1 MKLRKIFSLAIN
13 LLAVIFSMIGFGL
26 LARSLTPVHYIRYF
40 TIITNVLIIVFGL
53 VTCGYCV
60 DSIIKKDK
68 DIALPKVVFVFKLI
82 TSVCALVTF
91 LTVVC
96 FLQGS
101 VYTRPDVTTAMH
113 ANNLLH
119 HYLAT
124 LTFVLGFIFFDIDK
138 KYDWKIFFYGVAIIV
153 IYAAYAIPLSNIE
166 KGTAWWQGTDEKLAP
181 YVFLEF
187 KTVGYWAYLL
197 IPGFVIGGLGISFLL
212 WLLNRIAYLIFVGDE
227 IKQEDVEETPEE
239 KAIEAKVQ
247 VTEADEAA
255 VAEELKKP
263 HAGPRIYHISK
274 REDKMWQVKFANGK
288 RAIKLF
294 NTQAEAIVF
303 AKKLAKSQLG
313 SIRIH
318 SLKGRIR
325 KSR

>member
-26 LARSLTPVHYIRYF
+26 LARELTPVHYIKFF

-68 DIALPKVVFVFKLI
+68 DVTLPNVVFVFKLI
-82 TSVCALVTF
+82 TSVCAMITF

-96 FLQGS
+96 YLQGAEYTKPNVS
-101 VYTRPDVTTAMH
+101 VAMH
-113 ANNLLH
+113 ANNLMH

-124 LTFVLGFIFFDIDK
+124 LTFVIGFIFFDIDR
-138 KYDWKIFFYGVAIIV
+138 KYDWKIFFFGVALVV
-153 IYAAYAIPLSNIE
+153 IYAAYAIPISNIKACTE
-166 KGTAWWQGTDEKLAP
+166 GWWGEPP
-181 YVFLEF
+181 YDFLNLG
-187 KTVGYWAYLL
+187 KVGYWAYLL
-197 IPGFVIGGLGISFLL
+197 IPGFIIGGLGISFLL

>member
-26 LARSLTPVHYIRYF
+26 LARELTPVHYIKFF

-68 DIALPKVVFVFKLI
+68 DVALPNVVFVFKLI
-82 TSVCALVTF
+82 TSVCAMITF

-96 FLQGS
+96 YLQGA
-101 VYTRPDVTTAMH
+101 VYTDPNVSVAMH
-113 ANNLLH
+113 ANNLMH

-124 LTFVLGFIFFDIDK
+124 LAFVLGFIFFDTDR
-138 KYDWKIFFYGVAIIV
+138 KYDWKIFFFGVALVIV
-153 IYAAYAIPLSNIE
+153 YAAYAIPCSNIAAC
-166 KGTAWWQGTDEKLAP
+166 KSWWGDSP
-181 YVFLEF
+181 YVFLDL
-187 KTVGYWAYLL
+187 KVVGNWAYLL
-197 IPGFVIGGLGISFLL
+197 IPGFIIGGLGISFLL

>member
-26 LARSLTPVHYIRYF
+26 IARDITPLSYIKFF
-40 TIITNVLIIVFGL
+40 TILTNVLIIVFGL
-53 VTCGYCV
+53 VTCGYSV
-60 DSIIKKDK
+60 DSLLKKDS
-68 DIALPKVVFVFKLI
+68 DVTMPKVVFIFKLI
-82 TSVCALVTF
+82 TAVSALVTF
-91 LTVVC
+91 LTVVT
-96 FLQGS
+96 FLQKT
-101 VYTRPDVTTAMH
+101 VYNDPKNPLPLAMH
-113 ANNLLH
+113 ANNIMH
-119 HYLAT
+119 HYLAP
-124 LTFVLGFIFFDIDK
+124 LTFVVGFVFFDLDK
-138 KYDWKIFFYGVAIIV
+138 KYHWVNFFYGALLVV
-153 IYAAYAIPLSNIE
+153 VYAAYAIPVSNIS
-166 KGTAWWQGTDEKLAP
+166 ACQSWWGEPP
-181 YVFLEF
+181 YVFLDLS
-187 KTVGYWAYLL
+187 KVGNWAFLL
-197 IPGFVIGGLGISFLL
+197 IPAFIIGALGISFVL
-212 WLLNRIAYLIFVGDE
+212 WLLNRIAYLIFIGDE
-227 IKQEDVEETPEE
+227 IKQEEVEETPEE

-255 VAEELKKP
+255 IAEELKKP